1 MVKIMADKEKL
12 SALMDGEVV
21 DKSLLQTIAHDDE
34 SFGTWKNY
42 HLIGDVMR
50 GDVPVSSEWNIAGR
64 VALALENEP
73 AHTRLSIVTTTE
85 SDEPRL
91 EEQPAAP
98 KARRQ
103 LPAWLSQ
110 FGQVAIAAS
119 VSLAVII
126 GVQQYG
132 GGSDT
137 VGVQDD
143 QIPVLQ
149 TVPFSG
155 SAEPVSLKRDSVNRH
170 SSNEA
175 SMQEQRR
182 RINALL
188 QDYEL
193 QLRLNSDNLAPHTQ
207 LAEPVME

>member
-34 SFGTWKNY
+34 SLDTWKNY

-50 GDVPVSSEWNIAGR
+50 GDAPVNPEWNIAGR

-73 AHTRLSIVTTTE
+73 AHTRLSVVTTTE
-85 SDEPRL
+85 SAEPRL
-91 EEQPAAP
+91 EEQPAAQ

-132 GGSDT
+132 GSDT

-149 TVPFSG
+149 TIPFSG
-155 SAEPVSLKRDSVNRH
+155 SAEPVSLTRDSVNRH

>member
-34 SFGTWKNY
+34 SLDTWKNY
-42 HLIGDVMR
+42 HLIGDIMR
-50 GDVPVSSEWNIAGR
+50 GDAPMSSEWNIAGS
-64 VALALENEP
+64 VAFALENEP
-73 AHTRLSIVTTTE
+73 AHTRLSAVTTSE
-85 SDEPRL
+85 SAEPRL
-91 EEQPAAP
+91 EDQPSAQ

-110 FGQVAIAAS
+110 LGQVAIAAS

-132 GGSDT
+132 GSDT
-137 VGVQDD
+137 VGAQDD

-149 TVPFSG
+149 TIPFSG
-155 SAEPVSLKRDSVNRH
+155 SAEPVSLTRDSVNRH

-193 QLRLNSDNLAPHTQ
+193 QLRLNSDNLAPHTH
-207 LAEPVME
+207 LTEPVVE